1 MLDSHGYTIPKGIAF
16 YDLNAYKKIAARQNS
31 SEYLD
36 DITALCGSLR
46 GLADEIEKSARDADR
61 NRRAG
66 KAPEA
71 TAIRG
76 SINKLAGTCKRSEAA
91 CEAPLLMH
99 LCRAEGA
106 CAEENL

>member
-16 YDLNAYKKIAARQNS
+16 LQENRKPAELFRVPR
-31 SEYLD
+31 

-46 GLADEIEKSARDADR
+46 GLADEIEKAARDADR

-76 SINKLAGTCKRSEAA
+76 SINKLAGTVEHVQEVGGR
-91 CEAPLLMH
+91 L
-99 LCRAEGA
+99 
-106 CAEENL
+106 

>member
-1 MLDSHGYTIPKGIAF
+1 MLDSHSYTIPKGIAF
-16 YDLNAYKKIAARQNS
+16 HDLNAYKKIANRQNV

-36 DITALCGSLR
+36 DVTALCSSLR

-66 KAPEA
+66 KVWEA

-76 SINKLAGTCKRSEAA
+76 SINRLAGTVE
-91 CEAPLLMH
+91 H
-99 LCRAEGA
+99 LQEVGGR
-106 CAEENL
+106 L

>member
-16 YDLNAYKKIAARQNS
+16 YDLNAYKKIANRQNS

-66 KAPEA
+66 KAAEA
-71 TAIRG
+71 
-76 SINKLAGTCKRSEAA
+76 SISLPARWSTCKRSEAA

>member
-16 YDLNAYKKIAARQNS
+16 YDLNAYKKIANRQNS
-31 SEYLD
+31 SEY
-36 DITALCGSLR
+36 LCGSLR

-66 KAPEA
+66 KAWEA

-76 SINKLAGTCKRSEAA
+76 SINKLAGTVE
-91 CEAPLLMH
+91 H
-99 LCRAEGA
+99 LQEVGGR
-106 CAEENL
+106 L

>member
-1 MLDSHGYTIPKGIAF
+1 MNKQRIKKMLDSHGYTIPKGIAF
-16 YDLNAYKKIAARQNS
+16 YDLNAYKKIANRQNS

-61 NRRAG
+61 RAG
-66 KAPEA
+66 KAWEA

-76 SINKLAGTCKRSEAA
+76 SINKLAGTVE
-91 CEAPLLMH
+91 H
-99 LCRAEGA
+99 LQEVGGR
-106 CAEENL
+106 L